1 MNSTTFGQ
9 LLEKLLYLSNQKKG
23 TLAKELGYDISYI
36 SKWINTK
43 NLPSQK
49 NISEICKT
57 ISRFIVNSLGEKS
70 KQGLLDYF
78 EISKEIYNDEVLVQ
92 YIERSLKNA
101 YMATAEVKNINI
113 YKGTRSEDNYNSATH
128 INPSLRKQYLTNDAQ
143 LFLSKSGKLDMIM
156 SANLYHIN
164 NDDKRSISVMK
175 QGMSELEDKSNAKNH
190 IRVRFLIGFDGI
202 DEDPIFN
209 TILILNMAINHP
221 EMDFEIY
228 NCEVESGSILA
239 VIKDSIFH
247 NALFTKDK
255 RCLLTNM
262 SKEKE
267 VIDDMYYSLEE
278 ILKSRGKKIF
288 ERLSPMSI
296 IKNQKYIQY
305 IMGSELRWLMGSIN
319 ELLMPE
325 ELFMEVGKQV
335 FGDNIEI
342 INELQKIN
350 LFLQNVTYNSEIK
363 ILIYESELRNYIS
376 TGKMNYFNI
385 PITLSFEQ
393 REKHIEYIEKILN
406 ESNKINIKLVG
417 GNFVEEFR
425 HNKAPSLYLSK
436 TIKFTKV
443 HPTEEI
449 NDYVMIKNNQFGD
462 ICSGVFDKLWND
474 RKDVVIEEKD
484 DVIDRISKTRI
495 YAKLINEKFDEATK

>member
-57 ISRFIVNSLGEKS
+57 TARFIVSSLSEKS

-101 YMATAEVKNINI
+101 YMTTAEVKNINI

-128 INPSLRKQYLTNDAQ
+128 INPSLRKQYLTNDAE
-143 LFLSKSGKLDMIM
+143 LFLSKSKKLDMII

-175 QGMSELEDKSNAKNH
+175 QALSELEGDYQVK
-190 IRVRFLIGFDGI
+190 VRFLMGFDGMN
-202 DEDPIFN
+202 EDSILN
-209 TILILNMAINHP
+209 TILTINMIIAHP

-228 NCEVESGSILA
+228 NCEVESGSILS
-239 VIKDSIFH
+239 VIKDNIFH
-247 NALFTKDK
+247 SALFTKDK

-267 VIDDMYYSLEE
+267 VVDDMYYSLED
-278 ILKSRGKKIF
+278 ILKNRGKKMF
-288 ERLSPMSI
+288 ERLNSLSI
-296 IKNQKYIQY
+296 IRNQIYVQY
-305 IMGSELRWLMGSIN
+305 IMGSDLRWLMGSIN
-319 ELLMPE
+319 ELLMPG
-325 ELFMEVGKQV
+325 ELFMEIGRQV
-335 FGDNIEI
+335 FGDNTEI
-342 INELQKIN
+342 IDELQKIN
-350 LFLQNVTYNSEIK
+350 LFLQNVTYSSDIK
-363 ILIYESELRNYIS
+363 ILIYESELRDYIS
-376 TGKMNYFNI
+376 TGKMNFFNI

-393 REKHIEYIEKILN
+393 RERHIEYIERILQ
-406 ESNKINIKLVG
+406 ESEKINIKLVG

-443 HPTEEI
+443 HPTEDI
-449 NDYVMIKNNQFGD
+449 NDYAMIKNNEFGD
-462 ICSGVFDKLWND
+462 ICSNVFDRLWNE
-474 RKDVVIEEKD
+474 RKDVVIEDKCE
-484 DVIDRISKTRI
+484 VIDRISKTRI
-495 YAKLINEKFDEATK
+495 YAKLINEKFDQTIK

>member
-9 LLEKLLYLSNQKKG
+9 LLEKLLYLANQKKG

-49 NISEICKT
+49 NISEICRTTSK
-57 ISRFIVNSLGEKS
+57 FIVSSLGEKS
-70 KQGLLDYF
+70 RQGLLDYF
-78 EISKEIYNDEVLVQ
+78 EISKDIYNDEVLAQ
-92 YIERSLKNA
+92 YIDRSLKNA

-113 YKGTRSEDNYNSATH
+113 YKGTKSEDNYNSTTH
-128 INPSLRKQYLTNDAQ
+128 VNPSLRKQYLTNDAN
-143 LFLSKSGKLDMIM
+143 LFLSKYDKLDMII
-156 SANLYHIN
+156 SANLYNIN

-175 QGMSELEDKSNAKNH
+175 QALSELVNNNKV
-190 IRVRFLIGFDGI
+190 RVRFLIGFDGI
-202 DEDPIFN
+202 DEEPIFN
-209 TILILNMAINHP
+209 TILIINMIIAYP
-221 EMDFEIY
+221 EVEFEIY
-228 NCEVESGSILA
+228 NCDVESGSIIA

-255 RCLLTNM
+255 KCLFTNM

-267 VIDDMYYSLEE
+267 IIDDVYYSLED
-278 ILKSRGKKIF
+278 ILNSRGKKIF
-288 ERLSPMSI
+288 ERVSPLSV

-305 IMGSELRWLMGSIN
+305 IMSSDLKWLMGSIN

-335 FGDNIEI
+335 FGDNPEI
-342 INELQKIN
+342 IAELQKIS
-350 LFLQNVTYNSEIK
+350 LFLQNITYNSELK
-363 ILIYESELRNYIS
+363 ILIYESELRDYIS
-376 TGKMNYFNI
+376 TGKMNFFNI
-385 PITLSFEQ
+385 PATLNFKQ
-393 REKHIEYIEKILN
+393 REIHIQYIEELLKK
-406 ESNKINIKLVG
+406 SDKINIKLVG

-443 HPTEEI
+443 HPTEDI
-449 NDYVMIKNNQFGD
+449 NDYAIIKNHKFGD
-462 ICSGVFDKLWND
+462 ICSNLFEKLWNE
-474 RKDVVIEEKD
+474 RKDVVIEDRD
-484 DVIDRISKTRI
+484 DVIQRIAKTRI
-495 YAKLINEKFDEATK
+495 YAKLINEKFN